1 MRDVLV
7 QLGKRIRALRE
18 ERKISQEELADRADI
33 HRNYISQIEGGKR
46 NVSFYYVVKIA
57 RANTMPSIPIPGG
70 RRSIRV
76 AMKKR
81 ANLVINLGGNQ
92 TMLPCLIVDKSQ
104 EGFRL
109 RGNFNLRRGQ
119 LVELVVD
126 DMNSVRCEVIWIG
139 RAGSAQAGEAG
150 FQTVGK

>member
-1 MRDVLV
+1 MRHAREL
-7 QLGKRIRALRE
+7 LGRSLIGSILTF
-18 ERKISQEELADRADI
+18 
-33 HRNYISQIEGGKR
+33 RNSTPRY
-46 NVSFYYVVKIA
+46 NVHNQPTAPESGAKKVP
-57 RANTMPSIPIPGG
+57 NIPIPGG

-76 AMKKR
+76 AMRKR
-81 ANLVINLGGNQ
+81 ANLVINLRGNQ

-126 DMNSVRCEVIWIG
+126 DMNSVRCEVRWVG
-139 RAGSAQAGEAG
+139 KAGSQQAGEAG
-150 FQTVGK
+150 FQAIGK

>member
-57 RANTMPSIPIPGG
+57 RALQVSPS
-70 RRSIRV
+70 R
-76 AMKKR
+76 
-81 ANLVINLGGNQ
+81 
-92 TMLPCLIVDKSQ
+92 LIDRIS
-104 EGFRL
+104 
-109 RGNFNLRRGQ
+109 
-119 LVELVVD
+119 
-126 DMNSVRCEVIWIG
+126 
-139 RAGSAQAGEAG
+139 
-150 FQTVGK
+150 